1 MSSDGSA
8 GALESFVVV
17 CCLSST
23 GLMHFAGNHL
33 GPTSVETQAY
43 PCPHINSS
51 HGTVQA
57 PDCKSRASTFAWGCI
72 SAFCNDRK
80 WLRIGGNSRDAG
92 SVRWFQLNTVSC
104 RRSCTWTLVPGNFV
118 FQSGSYLH
126 EGLCFTFVQSIANLH
141 ARSAD
146 EVAADDENWHNFC
159 LQLATTFSEAHTNYN
174 TKNRH
179 KNTNANWRHRD
190 VKYIP

>member
-8 GALESFVVV
+8 GALESFVVA
-17 CCLSST
+17 CCLTNT
-23 GLMHFAGNHL
+23 GLMHFAGNHV

-51 HGTVQA
+51 HGPVQA
-57 PDCKSRASTFAWGCI
+57 PDCKSRASTFALGRT

-80 WLRIGGNSRDAG
+80 WVRIGGDSRDAG
-92 SVRWFQLNTVSC
+92 SVRWFQLNTVLC
-104 RRSCTWTLVPGNFV
+104 RRSRTLTSVPGTFLSR
-118 FQSGSYLH
+118 SGSYLH
-126 EGLCFTFVQSIANLH
+126 EGLCFTFVQSVANLH

-146 EVAADDENWHNFC
+146 ADDDESWHNFG

-174 TKNRH
+174 TKSRH
-179 KNTNANWRHRD
+179 KNTNANRRRRD
-190 VKYIP
+190 VKRIP